1 MENKIFHITDIFPI
15 NDFEHNTIGIP
26 FKTKHM
32 DTSFILDIK
41 LKIKNKITR
50 KIEFSLTLSQ
60 TFMKQPPVF
69 KNFITCITNKEILDN
84 H

>member
-1 MENKIFHITDIFPI
+1 MENKFFHITDIFPI
-15 NDFEHNTIGIP
+15 NDFEHNTIGKP

-32 DTSFILDIK
+32 DTSFKIDIK

-50 KIEFSLTLSQ
+50 KIKFSLTFSQ

-69 KNFITCITNKEILDN
+69 KKFL
-84 H
+84 